1 MSPPSRG
8 KGGGMKRKR
17 ESEGD
22 VKKRAKRSSKK
33 DQNCSKKY
41 LPMRRNSRALNSQD
55 RADTE
60 RREKTGEKRKLEDE
74 EMLTKKKKKLDEYRE
89 ALPSTSINP
98 RGLSQFK
105 IHQELARG
113 GFGIVYLASTIEK
126 KTMVA
131 IKAIAKRKQNASLL
145 TEKSVLLRSSG
156 KPYLCQVYSG
166 FQNDIYGFLAME
178 YLPGGDL
185 EEVLAVEG
193 ALDVKTTVL
202 CTAEILCGIQ
212 HLHKLGVIHRDI
224 KAENILIDRRGH
236 IRICDFGVAAENV
249 FGIDMI
255 SGFCGTQTYMAPE
268 ILNKDYYDSAV
279 DWWAFGVLLHHLMTN
294 SFPFEEVESAEEFRE
309 IVMSKE
315 PTFPKNMT
323 KEAKDIVAKI
333 LCKEKRRRLRWGVK
347 IKQHPFYNDVSW
359 EKVENQTIE
368 PPFLH
373 RLKSNIEVFSSPSL
387 VLSSQQAP
395 KGHTRPEVCKSISNF
410 SFDLSEYSI

>member
-1 MSPPSRG
+1 MSPPSGG
-8 KGGGMKRKR
+8 KGGDTKRKR
-17 ESEGD
+17 ESEGED
-22 VKKRAKRSSKK
+22 KRPKKRSIKH
-33 DQNCSKKY
+33 QNCSQKGQDFSK
-41 LPMRRNSRALNSQD
+41 RRNSRALCSHG

-60 RREKTGEKRKLEDE
+60 PPKKTGEKRKLEDGE
-74 EMLTKKKKKLDEYRE
+74 ELAKKKIKPDENT
-89 ALPSTSINP
+89 ATMPFTSKAPP
-98 RGLSQFK
+98 RGLSHFN

-185 EEVLAVEG
+185 EEVLEDEG
-193 ALDVKTTVL
+193 PLDVKTTVL

-224 KAENILIDRRGH
+224 KAENVLIDRRGH
-236 IRICDFGVAAENV
+236 IRICDFGLAAEND
-249 FGIDMI
+249 FGTDMI
-255 SGFCGTQTYMAPE
+255 SGFCGTRAYMAPE
-268 ILNKDYYDSAV
+268 ILNKENYDSAV

-294 SFPFEEVESAEEFRE
+294 SFPFKVVESREQFKE
-309 IVMSKE
+309 IVMKNE
-315 PTFPKNMT
+315 PTFPNNMT

-333 LCKEKRRRLRWGVK
+333 LCKEKCRRLRWGVDMQ
-347 IKQHPFYNDVSW
+347 QHPFYDDINW

-368 PPFLH
+368 PPL
-373 RLKSNIEVFSSPSL
+373 LYVLESNIKIFQSSPM
-387 VLSSQQAP
+387 VLPSQQIP
-395 KGHTRPEVCKSISNF
+395 EGQTRPKTISNF
-410 SFDLSEYSI
+410 SFDLSECSF